1 MFIDM
6 PVLCVFRRWDSLFS
20 DELSI
25 ELGELSD
32 AGPEQTIPAL
42 QARSI
47 FSAPSQLKEV
57 FGCD

>member
-6 PVLCVFRRWDSLFS
+6 PVICVFRKWDSLLS

-32 AGPEQTIPAL
+32 AGPEQTIPA
-42 QARSI
+42 
-47 FSAPSQLKEV
+47 P
-57 FGCD
+57 